1 MPEKPNPVDVL
12 VVGAGPAGLVAAYQL
27 AKFGSGGG
35 GGGGISVRIIEKHT
49 KSVQDAYGRAITL
62 FPRTIEMLDQ
72 LGLADELL
80 QHGFACRDTAAY
92 DARGREVHGRG
103 WSFLHDMK
111 DTAFDF
117 PLVLR
122 QKYQEEI
129 FRAAMKPLGVEVE
142 APVELTAVTVDEGA
156 PPGSHRVTALV
167 RDHATGAEQAL
178 RCRYLVACDGGRST
192 VRRLLRVPFE
202 GSTTED
208 KWVRVDGLVRT
219 DLPKPRSYCAI
230 ESPTHG
236 NVLWVALD
244 RGRTRIGY
252 AFPCGDGGGGEPSEF
267 DEAAAVRGAAEAVRP
282 FSLAFERV
290 DWWTM
295 YTVAQRVAASFRA
308 GAGGCVVLAGDC
320 AHTHSSAAAQG
331 LNTGLQD
338 VVNLAWKLALVLRG
352 AASAAGAPL
361 LLRTYE
367 DERRPHVMRVV
378 RYDRD
383 ISRLMSGRLP
393 EGWAGDPDADVS
405 AVLAQLMKEAG
416 EFSSGL
422 GIAYEIPR
430 AGSSSSSSSN
440 PLNVAGS
447 FASAGA
453 AQQAR
458 PGARAPD
465 VTLLRPGTLEPT
477 RLIRET
483 QNTARFHVLCF
494 ASDRAPGSSIPADV
508 FRDIENS
515 APIQGLIARGFLALL
530 TILPN
535 PVPSA
540 YEALDH
546 EPLGRV
552 YFSARDRT
560 TYSRFGIE
568 AGKGA
573 IVVAR
578 PDGWI
583 GTMVALG
590 EGAVAEME
598 AYFGNIFAI

>member
-12 VVGAGPAGLVAAYQL
+12 VVGAGPVGLIAAYQL
-27 AKFGSGGG
+27 AKFGGGS
-35 GGGGISVRIIEKHT
+35 ISVRIIEKHA
-49 KSVQDAYGRAITL
+49 KSAQDAYGRAITL

-92 DARGREVHGRG
+92 DAEGREVHGRG

-129 FRAAMKPLGVEVE
+129 FRAAMRPHGVEVE

-156 PPGSHRVTALV
+156 PAGTYGVTARV
-167 RDHATGAEQAL
+167 RDNATGAEETL
-178 RCRYLVACDGGRST
+178 RCKYLVACDGGRST
-192 VRRLLRVPFE
+192 VRRLLRIPFE
-202 GSTTED
+202 GATTED
-208 KWVRVDGLVRT
+208 RWVRIDGVVRT
-219 DLPKPRSYCAI
+219 DLPKPRTYCAI

-252 AFPCGDGGGGEPSEF
+252 ALPPA
-267 DEAAAVRGAAEAVRP
+267 AAAVAFDEEAAVRHAAEAVRP
-282 FSLAFERV
+282 FALAFERV
-290 DWWTM
+290 DWWTV
-295 YTVAQRVAASFRA
+295 YTVAQRVAARFH
-308 GAGGCVVLAGDC
+308 AGGPSVLLAGDC

-331 LNTGLQD
+331 LNTGIHD
-338 VVNLAWKLALVLRG
+338 VVNLGWKLALVLLRPG
-352 AASAAGAPL
+352 AAAAAESSRHLP

-383 ISRLMSGRLP
+383 ISRLMSNRLP
-393 EGWAGDPDADVS
+393 EGWAGDADVS
-405 AVLAQLMKEAG
+405 AVLAQVMREAG

-422 GIAYEIPR
+422 SISYEVQPGGR
-430 AGSSSSSSSN
+430 N

-447 FASAGA
+447 FAGAGA
-453 AQQAR
+453 R
-458 PGARAPD
+458 VGPGVRAPD
-465 VTLLRPGTLEPT
+465 VTLLRPGTREPT

-483 QNTARFHVLCF
+483 PNTARFHVLFF
-494 ASDRAPGSSIPADV
+494 ASGRAPGIPADV
-508 FRDIENS
+508 LRDVENS
-515 APIQGLIARGFLALL
+515 APVQGLIARGFLALL
-530 TILPN
+530 TILPD

-540 YEALDH
+540 YEVLDH

-568 AGKGA
+568 TGQGA
-573 IVVAR
+573 IVVVR

-590 EGAVAEME
+590 GGAVAEME